1 MILENGNLGSG
12 GIYRGQACKLGN
24 SGSDTFRGGTQ
35 PSGLRVNIFFNRFVK
50 KPFPTSAFMV
60 MRLLRILKPDAYPAS
75 RAIGFLRVFRHAAPK
90 TSSL

>member
-1 MILENGNLGSG
+1 MILENGNLGRG
-12 GIYRGQACKLGN
+12 GIYRGQARKQGN
-24 SGSDTFRGGTQ
+24 SGSNALGYGSKFNEIW
-35 PSGLRVNIFFNRFVK
+35 VNILFDRFVK

>member
-1 MILENGNLGSG
+1 MISKNGNLGSG
-12 GIYRGQACKLGN
+12 GIYRGQACKQGN
-24 SGSDTFRGGTQ
+24 SGSDTFRHG
-35 PSGLRVNIFFNRFVK
+35 SKLDEIWVNILFDRFVK